1 MAISF
6 NFFMIIA

>member
-6 NFFMIIA
+6 NKIQTPK